1 MRRTRPTISTQARTC
16 RPKPHSL
23 QDAPPTSPPGKRRLG
38 GYFERAQSL
47 ASDETLGWRA
57 TLGAV
62 VAAIELEDPLVE
74 DLLNSLGPARPLDP
88 AAEVAIADRYLA
100 YETRFCRPV
109 DLHRGRAASQLL
121 RFVRDPVARTSFR
134 NIFGYAL
141 ASTAHWDEATALT
154 DEQLRDVERC
164 RLDFVVPYAR
174 LLHAMV
180 ATGRRDYDGC
190 ASQLAAAEAQARG
203 TGDLA
208 ALQMVTALRGRALIA
223 QGLFEEAVVQ
233 SDVDMSSVTRSMRGT
248 DGS

>member
-1 MRRTRPTISTQARTC
+1 MR
-16 RPKPHSL
+16 SL
-23 QDAPPTSPPGKRRLG
+23 PRSNLKILSSRN
-38 GYFERAQSL
+38 
-47 ASDETLGWRA
+47 
-57 TLGAV
+57 
-62 VAAIELEDPLVE
+62 
-74 DLLNSLGPARPLDP
+74 LLNSLGPARPLDP

-190 ASQLAAAEAQARG
+190 ASQLAAAEAQARS

-208 ALQMVTALRGRALIA
+208 ALQMVTALRGRASDRS
-223 QGLFEEAVVQ
+223 GLFEEAVVQ
-233 SDVDMSSVTRSMRGT
+233 CGRGHVERDAFHARGT
-248 DGS
+248 DGSSRLSRLRRQGTCSVRAS